1 MNKTINQILFFFL
14 LTMLIGCSISDE
26 SNVESG
32 SAAKSYNLNDK
43 KSYFNGKLVKK
54 GICINYVIQVNDI
67 NFPQELIENKW
78 TDESSNIL
86 YKNVFTLEN
95 VCDFPEN
102 IDEGYSFKFKIGNN
116 PKKYCAVCKA
126 YTPVPAKHIK
136 ILIIDN

>member
-1 MNKTINQILFFFL
+1 
-14 LTMLIGCSISDE
+14 MLIGCSISDE

-86 YKNVFTLEN
+86 YKNVLPWKMF
-95 VCDFPEN
+95 VIFQ
-102 IDEGYSFKFKIGNN
+102 KI
-116 PKKYCAVCKA
+116 
-126 YTPVPAKHIK
+126 
-136 ILIIDN
+136 